1 MYHFSYGEVV
11 EDAGTGSRERER
23 LALDKS
29 IELLRE
35 ANEKGSGNK
44 SVLEA
49 LIYVRRLWSI
59 LLEDLAQPGNDLP
72 VKLRADL
79 ISIGVWIMKEADRLQ
94 SLMDRLLTPHRLP
107 QLIQFNIHEALERVR
122 SLLLAEFP
130 TGIAVLRDY
139 DVSLPPFTADREQ
152 ILQALLNIARNAAQ
166 AMQGQGEI
174 RLRTRIARRVTLARK
189 TYRLGLLVQIIDN
202 GPGIPEET
210 LGTLFQRFSRGSALS
225 SGLGLGLYIAREI
238 VIAHGGSIDVGSTV
252 GAGTTVTI
260 MLPALDDAPAG

>member
-79 ISIGVWIMKEADRLQ
+79 ISIGVWIMKEADRVKDDQ
-94 SLMDRLLTPHRLP
+94 T
-107 QLIQFNIHEALERVR
+107 R
-122 SLLLAEFP
+122 SLKGL
-130 TGIAVLRDY
+130 I
-139 DVSLPPFTADREQ
+139 DVSS
-152 ILQALLNIARNAAQ
+152 
-166 AMQGQGEI
+166 MI
-174 RLRTRIARRVTLARK
+174 RD
-189 TYRLGLLVQIIDN
+189 GLK
-202 GPGIPEET
+202 
-210 LGTLFQRFSRGSALS
+210 
-225 SGLGLGLYIAREI
+225 
-238 VIAHGGSIDVGSTV
+238 
-252 GAGTTVTI
+252 
-260 MLPALDDAPAG
+260 